1 MSSSLRR
8 PRSTGS
14 NYKGGAHHDMFV
26 VYDLK
31 PRTRTGT
38 SALYPKVKR
47 VHIAGNVEKVTNGL
61 MRKRSGR
68 EVRGVRI
75 EYLHAR
81 KGYRREPFMEYW
93 NIEPH
98 LVEPRAVRPAQQ
110 RVTQVVEV
118 PDRARNVRFYRSRE
132 RLPER
137 YAHALQRV
145 R

>member
-1 MSSSLRR
+1 MSSSSGRY
-8 PRSTGS
+8 RSTES
-14 NYKGGAHHDMFV
+14 KYRRAAEDMFV

-31 PRTRTGT
+31 QRTRSGA

-47 VHIAGNVEKVTNGL
+47 VHIAGDVEKVTNGL
-61 MRKRSGR
+61 TRKRSGR
-68 EVRGVRI
+68 KVRGVRI
-75 EYLHAR
+75 EYLHTR

-110 RVTQVVEV
+110 RLTRVVEL
-118 PDRARNVRFYRSRE
+118 PERARNVRLYPSRE
-132 RLPER
+132 LLPEK

>member
-14 NYKGGAHHDMFV
+14 KYKGGAHHDMFV

-47 VHIAGNVEKVTNGL
+47 VHIAGNVEKVTKGR

-68 EVRGVRI
+68 QVRGVRI
-75 EYLHAR
+75 EYVHTR
-81 KGYRREPFMEYW
+81 KGYRREPFLEYW

-110 RVTQVVEV
+110 RFIQMVEL
-118 PDRARNVRFYRSRE
+118 PERAHNVRFYPSRE
-132 RLPER
+132 QLPEK